1 MTQAARGR
9 PGVVVRCAALFA
21 FVFTPG
27 FMSCRGMRV
36 AGSSACAASSTTSTS
51 NRGAA
56 PDGKAFRRSP
66 PLALSVH
73 SCSNE
78 QGRTRRTAYHLIN
91 SEDCG
96 GYTEEE
102 HEHL

>member
-1 MTQAARGR
+1 MVAFGFA
-9 PGVVVRCAALFA
+9 PGL
-21 FVFTPG
+21 
-27 FMSCRGMRV
+27 MSCKGMRV

-78 QGRTRRTAYHLIN
+78 QGRTRGTACHILHQ
-91 SEDCG
+91 SKQDFG
-96 GYTEEE
+96 GYT
-102 HEHL
+102 